1 MNALQKIDPKFAVVF
16 TRGANALIQFIL
28 IIFYG
33 IYLDA
38 SDFGQLSILMIFVGL
53 SYGLLDFGTNNTI
66 VTGRL
71 TKKQYG
77 SIQIVNLL
85 IAIVIGIFFFIVS
98 TLKLRFFPFG
108 DNFYESLSY
117 FLPLLIVYS
126 LTIVPYARL
135 HKALKLKELALVDFL
150 PVSLMLITVPVL
162 LNMGFGMLTLL
173 ISTTGQVVMRFLVL
187 KIFYG
192 RIIRMNLWSNIPL
205 KKFMRQYLSNLT
217 VYLTSKLDQLI
228 VAAFVSPN
236 TLGIYSFLKQ
246 ILNYPISLLVA
257 IYTQITFPFYSRFK
271 RQINKVKKMLFKGFV
286 LLILIFSTYA
296 VVIFLLPNDV
306 MNTYISVWDMRNSL
320 AFLVILFSL
329 SRLCFECFAT
339 MSIAVG
345 YIRQQLKIN
354 ISYLVFVF
362 FFGMLIPF
370 IGLELY
376 LLALSSI
383 AFLFSIFI
391 YLSTF
396 NKLRKNVN

>member
-1 MNALQKIDPKFAVVF
+1 MNALKNIDPKYAVVF
-16 TRGANALIQFIL
+16 TRGANAFIQFIL

-33 IYLDA
+33 MYLNA

-53 SYGLLDFGTNNTI
+53 SYGLLDFGANNTI
-66 VTGRL
+66 VTSRL
-71 TKKQYG
+71 NKKQYG
-77 SIQIVNLL
+77 SIQLVNLL
-85 IAIVIGIFFFIVS
+85 LAVIISVFFLIVS
-98 TLKLRFFPFG
+98 KLKFGIFPFG
-108 DNFYESLSY
+108 DNFYESLGY
-117 FLPLLIVYS
+117 FLPLLAIYS

-135 HKALKLKELALVDFL
+135 HKALRLKELALVDFV

-162 LNMGFGMLTLL
+162 LNMGLGILTLL
-173 ISTTGQVVMRFLVL
+173 ISTTGQVIMRFLVL

-192 RIIRMNLWSNIPL
+192 RIIRISLWSNIPL
-205 KKFMRQYLSNLT
+205 KKFARQYLSNLT

-228 VAAFVSPN
+228 VAVFVSPN

-271 RQINKVKKMLFKGFV
+271 RQINKVKKMLFKGFAI
-286 LLILIFSTYA
+286 LILLFSTYFI
-296 VVIFLLPNDV
+296 VIFLLPNEI

-320 AFLVILFSL
+320 AFLVLLFSL

-345 YIRQQLKIN
+345 YIGQQLKIN
-354 ISYLVFVF
+354 ILYLVFVF
-362 FFGMLIPF
+362 IFGILIPL